1 MFNNNIYYLLTSLWL
16 GGHLRVLDA
25 GKVASLPHVM
35 VWTPSLSTGKYSS
48 ATHSLRAGN
57 ENTSQSLGS
66 LKSMVGAVLSQV
78 GLLFAD
84 GSLVRGFH
92 QTDNSGFRPAASH
105 YRAWIVP
112 GINCWLSVIQ
122 QLLCS
127 SFVKFLIFVSLGLD
141 CS

>member
-1 MFNNNIYYLLTSLWL
+1 M
-16 GGHLRVLDA
+16 RVLDA

-84 GSLVRGFH
+84 GSLVGGFH
-92 QTDNSGFRPAASH
+92 QTDNSGFRPAASY
-105 YRAWIVP
+105 YRAGIVP
-112 GINCWLSVIQ
+112 GINMH
-122 QLLCS
+122 
-127 SFVKFLIFVSLGLD
+127 
-141 CS
+141 